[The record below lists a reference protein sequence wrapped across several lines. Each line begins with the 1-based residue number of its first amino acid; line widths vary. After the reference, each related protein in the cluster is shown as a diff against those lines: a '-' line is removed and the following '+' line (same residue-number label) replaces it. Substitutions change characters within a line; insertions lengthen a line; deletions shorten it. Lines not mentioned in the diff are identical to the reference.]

1 LNTDFGAGK
10 EPGETLKSR
19 VNWYDYGARMYDPA
33 LGRFMSID
41 PLSEM
46 FAFQSPYLYA
56 YNNPV
61 RFTDFKGMNAIDEVQ
76 KNEQSPDGSSDKE
89 PEKVIVEERY
99 NANADGESEID
110 ISEEGM
116 EAFWNEK
123 IDNESIKEVEAAL
136 EEKLAEID
144 DRVQKQEEMIT
155 KAEDVAEGAVIGI
168 AGAMEFLLGK
178 FTGLTMPIIYI
189 TDSPIEEEQELH

>member
-1 LNTDFGAGK
+1 MNTDFGAGK